1 MNVHIYSQDT
11 GVMLLALPF
20 MDTSEGRRKVF
31 LQPIY
36 DTVCPEKSGAL
47 INWNALTG
55 CDTTG
60 DIYGKGKKGCF
71 ATFVKASPT
80 ILTALA
86 GLGEGDESS
95 EDVPRGLFRVS
106 LLSFL
111 SGLSPQRGSKDV
123 QVFFVLATER

>member
-1 MNVHIYSQDT
+1 
-11 GVMLLALPF
+11 

-47 INWNALTG
+47 INWNAITG

-60 DIYGKGKKGCF
+60 DIHGKGKKGCF
-71 ATFVKASPT
+71 AAFMKASPT

-86 GLGEGDESS
+86 GLGEGDEPS
-95 EDVPRGLFRVS
+95 EDVLRGCGEFMCSLFCPGGVHIGEVKMLRCF
-106 LLSFL
+106 LL
-111 SGLSPQRGSKDV
+111 
-123 QVFFVLATER
+123 